1 MCTQT
6 LKSTRRLTD
15 MAPGAA
21 GSVAKLK
28 LDAAEENRLAE
39 LGLRRGASVRILQG
53 TTNESVLLAV
63 GDGRIGVNYGVAQK
77 IYVFS

>member
-6 LKSTRRLTD
+6 LKSIRRLTD

-28 LDAAEENRLAE
+28 LEAAEENRLAE

>member
-6 LKSTRRLTD
+6 MKSIRRHTD
-15 MAPGAA
+15 MAPGAS
-21 GSVAKLK
+21 GSVAKLN
-28 LDAAEENRLAE
+28 LAAAEETRLAE

-63 GDGRIGVNYGVAQK
+63 GDGRIGVNFDVAQR

>member
-6 LKSTRRLTD
+6 LKSIRRLTD

-53 TTNESVLLAV
+53 TNSPGGLIAV
-63 GDGRIGVNYGVAQK
+63 HNWHLNIH
-77 IYVFS
+77 